1 MIDELTPPTCLSHR
15 NPSCRP
21 YPLHCNM
28 ANAALIEE
36 LEHKHDEQDSWIQ
49 GLTNCKYPAEKSILD
64 LCNRAKELL
73 AGENNVVRVDAPVT
87 ICGDIHGQLYDLLEL
102 FNVGG
107 RPPET
112 NYLFMGDYARKKS
125 CVVFFFLSV
134 RNLY

>member
-1 MIDELTPPTCLSHR
+1 
-15 NPSCRP
+15 
-21 YPLHCNM
+21 M

-112 NYLFMGDYARKKS
+112 NYLFMGDYARKKKL
-125 CVVFFFLSV
+125 CGVFLSF
-134 RNLY
+134 RRCLTIRILSW